1 MYVETVPVY
10 VLLIFFP
17 TSFSL
22 FPFSFRFLFLF
33 IPPLFF
39 RTSLRSN
46 DIRSLVPSGLQSR
59 FRRLSVL
66 ECADKRIRVL
76 LLVEVSKGVVDSTMT
91 SFICANVQDEVFHR
105 AVSFRHVPVLHERTR
120 TPLLAFCFARQAFMQ
135 CYGCLPGQRY
145 PGFETSHQPTLEGG
159 RPRFHE

>member
-1 MYVETVPVY
+1 MKITPLPLFQWYEGNQDETLCGKMYVETVPVY

-17 TSFSL
+17 TSFPCS
-22 FPFSFRFLFLF
+22 FSFSFS
-33 IPPLFF
+33 FF
-39 RTSLRSN
+39 SLRTSLRSN

-105 AVSFRHVPVLHERTR
+105 AVSFRHVPVLHDMREQG
-120 TPLLAFCFARQAFMQ
+120 PLC
-135 CYGCLPGQRY
+135 
-145 PGFETSHQPTLEGG
+145 
-159 RPRFHE
+159 